1 MIKKIMQARVIADR
15 KELTHEQ
22 WLNLRRTGI
31 GGSDA
36 GAICGLNSFSSP
48 FSVYADKVG
57 LTSEKPVS
65 EAMRLGND
73 LEEYVAQRFTE
84 ATGKKVK
91 RCNYVLQNVEHY
103 WMLADVDRLIVGE
116 NAGLECKTTS
126 AFNKTDFTKADIPP
140 QYYAQCVHYMAVTG
154 AQKWYIAILVLGV
167 GFYYFCI
174 DRNEEEINALLTI
187 EQDFWNNNILACVE
201 PSPDGTRAT
210 AEALSEMYYAN
221 EGQSVDLL
229 PYRNLLEEYSKLN
242 AQIKVLEREQEQIKQ
257 ELQVYMANATEGH
270 TDGYKVTWR
279 QQERNTIDTKRLQV
293 EHPEIYSAYAKKS
306 LSRMF
311 KITQI
316 KDKEIM

>member
-1 MIKKIMQARVIADR
+1 MKKKIMQAKVIADR
-15 KELTHEQ
+15 KELEHED
-22 WLNLRRTGI
+22 WLRLRRTGI

-48 FSVYADKVG
+48 FSVYTDKVG
-57 LTSEKPVS
+57 LSSEKEPT
-65 EAMRLGND
+65 EAMRIGND

-91 RCNYVLQNVEHY
+91 RCNYVLQHPDHN

-140 QYYAQCVHYMAVTG
+140 QYYVQCMHYMAVTG
-154 AQKWYIAILVLGV
+154 AKRWYLAVLVLGL
-167 GFYYFCI
+167 GFYQFCI
-174 DRNEEEINALLTI
+174 ERNAEEIQSLINI
-187 EQDFWNNNILACVE
+187 ESDFWHNNILACVE

-210 AEALSEMYYAN
+210 AEVLSEMYYVN

-242 AQIKVLEREQEQIKQ
+242 AQIKALEREQEQIKQ
-257 ELQVYMANATEGH
+257 EVQVYMASATEGQ
-270 TDGYKVTWR
+270 TGGYKVTWR
-279 QQERNTIDTKRLQV
+279 NQERNSIDSKRLQA
-293 EHPEIYSAYAKKS
+293 ELPDIYNAYVRKS
-306 LSRMF
+306 TSRIF
-311 KITQI
+311 KITY
-316 KDKEIM
+316 KEINQ